1 MHFEEF
7 DRTFFGVIDILHL
20 KQIRILG
27 KNQGKF
33 GLIWIKCF
41 IKYLNMFNV
50 TDLLLI
56 SPQLLINSRSL
67 LNSKLNGIIFLN
79 SNIWH

>member
-27 KNQGKF
+27 KNRGK
-33 GLIWIKCF
+33 IWIKCF

-50 TDLLLI
+50 TDLLLFPP
-56 SPQLLINSRSL
+56 SY
-67 LNSKLNGIIFLN
+67 
-79 SNIWH
+79 